1 MEKCIDEEKNITH
14 EQLSD
19 NTDAA
24 LSDPKQFRQL
34 KLPSDVSSIV
44 LHWPGFR
51 YLVFYS
57 KSFFLKRSTNPTSNG
72 AILPLYKVEAII
84 S

>member
-1 MEKCIDEEKNITH
+1 MEKCIDEEKSITH

-34 KLPSDVSSIV
+34 KLPNDVSN
-44 LHWPGFR
+44 LLFG
-51 YLVFYS
+51 
-57 KSFFLKRSTNPTSNG
+57 G
-72 AILPLYKVEAII
+72 CDLPQ
-84 S
+84 